1 MHSLIFVSWL
11 KPLSFIHLE
20 NDNEDNLPEDG
31 CGLGAQNTNML
42 SHQLCD
48 LKTNEIFVKLATK
61 FCCF

>member
-20 NDNEDNLPEDG
+20 NDNDDNLPEDG

-48 LKTNEIFVKLATK
+48 PENKWNICETSY
-61 FCCF
+61 